1 MGAIR
6 YAAPPYFTDV
16 MFHYCVADAPS
27 GLYAVRIGSGCN
39 SVQRRGSARFLGRT
53 KADLDLR
60 AWLHHRVSHAGREQY
75 GIHCVKVHHHC
86 IRAAVYDSG
95 VCHVHKYKED
105 HGQRAASRD
114 ER

>member
-86 IRAAVYDSG
+86 IRAQNSANADTTNS
-95 VCHVHKYKED
+95 
-105 HGQRAASRD
+105 ASCPSFKSKKRTQNA
-114 ER
+114 